1 MSYEVIGITGGIGA
15 GKSVVSRILRLK
27 GYPVYDC
34 DSEARSLMESSEE
47 ILAALQGR
55 FGEECILEC
64 GGLNRGYIASRV
76 FNDAEELTWLNALVH
91 GAVRE
96 DVRDWVEAR
105 ASAGKEILFVESA
118 ILYTSGLDKMC
129 DRIWLVTAP
138 EELRLE
144 RAMKRGG
151 ASEEDLRRRI
161 ESQRMEFDALPA
173 VKVSEI
179 ENSCASLLERVEEL
193 LAAPI

>member
-96 DVRDWVEAR
+96 DVRDWVEAH

-144 RAMKRGG
+144 RAMQRGG

>member
-1 MSYEVIGITGGIGA
+1 MGYEVIGITGGIGA

-96 DVRDWVEAR
+96 DVRDWVEAH

-144 RAMKRGG
+144 RAMQRGG

-161 ESQRMEFDALPA
+161 ESQRMEFDSLPA
-173 VKVSEI
+173 RKVSEI
-179 ENSCASLLERVEEL
+179 ENSCASLLDRVEEL
-193 LAAPI
+193 LATQK

>member
-1 MSYEVIGITGGIGA
+1 MSYVVIGITGGIGA

-96 DVRDWVEAR
+96 DVRDWVEAH

-144 RAMKRGG
+144 RAMQRGG

-173 VKVSEI
+173 GKVSEI
-179 ENSCASLLERVEEL
+179 ENSCASLLDRVEEL
-193 LAAPI
+193 LATLR

>member
-34 DSEARSLMESSEE
+34 DSEARSLMESSDE

-96 DVRDWVEAR
+96 DVRDWVEAH

-151 ASEEDLRRRI
+151 ALKEDLRRRI
-161 ESQRMEFDALPA
+161 ESQRMEFDSLPA
-173 VKVSEI
+173 GKVSEI
-179 ENSCASLLERVEEL
+179 ENSCASLLDRVEQL
-193 LAAPI
+193 LATPR

>member
-47 ILAALQGR
+47 ILVALQGR

-96 DVRDWVEAR
+96 DVRDWVEAH

-144 RAMKRGG
+144 RAMQRGG

-161 ESQRMEFDALPA
+161 ESQRMEFDSLPA
-173 VKVSEI
+173 GKVSEI
-179 ENSCASLLERVEEL
+179 ENSCTSLLDRVEEL
-193 LAAPI
+193 LATPR

>member
-1 MSYEVIGITGGIGA
+1 MGYEVIGITGGIGA

-76 FNDAEELTWLNALVH
+76 FNDAEELTWLNTLVH

-96 DVRDWVEAR
+96 DVRDWVEAH

-118 ILYTSGLDKMC
+118 ILYSSGLDKMC

-144 RAMKRGG
+144 RAMQRGG

-173 VKVSEI
+173 GKVSEI
-179 ENSCASLLERVEEL
+179 ENSCASLLDRVEGL
-193 LAAPI
+193 LATQK

>member
-96 DVRDWVEAR
+96 DVRDWVEVH

-129 DRIWLVTAP
+129 ERIWLVTAP
-138 EELRLE
+138 EEMRLE
-144 RAMKRGG
+144 RAMQRGG

-173 VKVSEI
+173 GKVSEI
-179 ENSCASLLERVEEL
+179 ENSCASLLGRVEGL
-193 LAAPI
+193 LATLR

>member
-96 DVRDWVEAR
+96 DVRDWVEAQ
-105 ASAGKEILFVESA
+105 ASAGNEKLFVESA

-129 DRIWLVTAP
+129 GRIWLVTAP

-144 RAMKRGG
+144 RAMQRGG

-161 ESQRMEFDALPA
+161 ESQRMEFDSLPA
-173 VKVSEI
+173 GKVSEI
-179 ENSCASLLERVEEL
+179 ENSCASLLDRVEEL

>member
-64 GGLNRGYIASRV
+64 GALNRGYIASKV

-96 DVRDWVEAR
+96 DVRDWVEAY
-105 ASAGKEILFVESA
+105 ASAGKEKLFVESA

-151 ASEEDLRRRI
+151 ASKEDLRRRI
-161 ESQRMEFDALPA
+161 ESQRMEFDSLPA
-173 VKVSEI
+173 GKVSKI
-179 ENSCASLLERVEEL
+179 ENSCASLLDRVEEL
-193 LAAPI
+193 LATPR